1 MYFYCHLKFVFSSF
15 KSHLCEVTRAGKNIH
30 HALLLHQRTTARK
43 TYLFLTDALA
53 CLNLFIAQALLFVI
67 VFPYYSFLSVCVFV
81 AFRLFYSFLD
91 IYAFLLFSTV
101 CLPLFTMKPFKTLEI
116 AIVGLLYH
124 KNSTYLLLMCCDV
137 Q

>member
-1 MYFYCHLKFVFSSF
+1 MYFYCYLEFVFSSF
-15 KSHLCEVTRAGKNIH
+15 KSHLCEVTRAGRNIH

-43 TYLFLTDALA
+43 TYFFLTDALA
-53 CLNLFIAQALLFVI
+53 CLNLFIAQALVCYCFSILF
-67 VFPYYSFLSVCVFV
+67 FSFCVCVCSFSS
-81 AFRLFYSFLD
+81 FYSFLD

-101 CLPLFTMKPFKTLEI
+101 CLPLFTMKPFKTLEM